1 MLPSASP
8 LSSPRSPFS
17 PSQRPEE
24 EIAFFGRHNLRK
36 IHGCAPEEYTPPKE
50 YSMPKAEIP
59 IEVAPSGAWPA
70 LDDDS
75 WPPKGKCPCVPGD
88 GSLRDLAGVGSV
100 KRQRL
105 QFEES
110 PAAVVGGPNCDSH
123 SWGGLPPDQMG
134 GRVFEATE
142 ARRGAGFPGAGDF
155 YSGRAVAPSP
165 RRGGRSSFFAKRPAS
180 DRGGGDS
187 RLDAPSSGGF
197 LLVSISQRVR
207 GAARP
212 PG

>member
-110 PAAVVGGPNCDSH
+110 PAAVVGGPNCDSDAELIDKMLAADPGPQPATGC
-123 SWGGLPPDQMG
+123 SQSTTDYPNSPDGPLRRTPSSPLYTPTPPRTG
-134 GRVFEATE
+134 C
-142 ARRGAGFPGAGDF
+142 GAA
-155 YSGRAVAPSP
+155 AAPP
-165 RRGGRSSFFAKRPAS
+165 RRHTSP
-180 DRGGGDS
+180 
-187 RLDAPSSGGF
+187 P
-197 LLVSISQRVR
+197 
-207 GAARP
+207 RP
-212 PG
+212 PVLAPYLAGVVLSPSDVWGM